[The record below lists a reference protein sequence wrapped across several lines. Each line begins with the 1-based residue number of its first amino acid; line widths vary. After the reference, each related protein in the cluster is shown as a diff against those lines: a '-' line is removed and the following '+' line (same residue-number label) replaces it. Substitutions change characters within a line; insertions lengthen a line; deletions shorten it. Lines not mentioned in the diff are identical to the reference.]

1 MDLRPRDNRGMPVSN
16 DTFARRRHLPH
27 LEKSGKSYFITFAT
41 IHREVLPPIARDIA
55 LSCCVHDHR
64 ILYWLHSAVIM
75 PDHVHAILTPCEQ
88 SSLSTILDAIKG
100 ASAHLINRNLGR
112 RGHLWQDESFDRILR
127 AGEEI
132 RKKAEYICNNPVR
145 AGLATTADDWPWI
158 WREWAEG
165 RRDSRGR
172 LSSTV

>member
-1 MDLRPRDNRGMPVSN
+1 
-16 DTFARRRHLPH
+16 
-27 LEKSGKSYFITFAT
+27 
-41 IHREVLPPIARDIA
+41 
-55 LSCCVHDHR
+55 
-64 ILYWLHSAVIM
+64 M
-75 PDHVHAILTPCEQ
+75 PDHVHAILTPYEQ

-145 AGLATTADDWPWI
+145 AGFATTADDWPWI

>member
-1 MDLRPRDNRGMPVSN
+1 M
-16 DTFARRRHLPH
+16 
-27 LEKSGKSYFITFAT
+27 
-41 IHREVLPPIARDIA
+41 
-55 LSCCVHDHR
+55 HDHR

-75 PDHVHAILTPCEQ
+75 PDHVHAILTPYEQ

-132 RKKAEYICNNPVR
+132 RKKPSTSATIQFAQGWPLQPMIGLGYGASGR
-145 AGLATTADDWPWI
+145 KGAGT
-158 WREWAEG
+158 AEG
-165 RRDSRGR
+165 GCPP
-172 LSSTV
+172 LCK